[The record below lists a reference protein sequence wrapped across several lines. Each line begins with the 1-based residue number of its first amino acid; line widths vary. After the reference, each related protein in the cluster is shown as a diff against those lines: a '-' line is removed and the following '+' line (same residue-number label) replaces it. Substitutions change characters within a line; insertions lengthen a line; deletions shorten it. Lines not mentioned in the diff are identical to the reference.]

1 VVPDPPKTLR
11 AVNAWRLE
19 KGREIHRIYSET
31 FDANGFNPCRGNP
44 TRFAPI
50 HSAGKCVES
59 LYGAETL
66 ECAAFETVF
75 HDVPVK
81 AKIKAIPLRD
91 LDGRAH
97 AVLEVKRDLHLA
109 ALFAPD
115 LKNLGLKRS
124 QLIDVTPKWYRA
136 TAAWAQ
142 AIHAQYRDIEGLVWT
157 SRQCDPNLAFL
168 FFGDRV
174 GAADFEVRS
183 ATSIRS
189 TAGMLR
195 AMREFGSRAGIVLI
209 S

>member
-1 VVPDPPKTLR
+1 MVPDPPKTLG

-19 KGREIHRIYSET
+19 KGREIHRIYSEA

-50 HSAGKCVES
+50 HSVRKCVES
-59 LYGAETL
+59 LYAAETL

-81 AKIKAIPLRD
+81 AKIKAVPLRD

-97 AVLEVKRDLHLA
+97 ALLEVRRGLNLA

-115 LKNLGLKRS
+115 LKNFGLKRS
-124 QLIDVTPKWYRA
+124 QLIDASPKWYRA

-142 AIHAQYRDIEGLVWT
+142 AIHDQYRDIEGLVWT

-174 GAADFEVRS
+174 GAGDFGVRS
-183 ATSIRS
+183 TTSIRS
-189 TAGMLR
+189 NAGMLK
-195 AMREFGSRAGIVLI
+195 AMREFGLRAGIVLV